1 MNQPR
6 LAMRTSSERG
16 IAMITVLLV
25 MMLMSA
31 LLVGFTTVV
40 MSDQRYRFI
49 DRDRSQSFYGAAA
62 GIEKLTAD
70 LGNLFLTNVAP
81 IGCAGD
87 GADEYVG
94 AAGPARRV
102 VRGRQRARR
111 RCRRARCRQFTCVAP
126 NTISAG
132 GHERL
137 HDSVLQGSGHGTA
150 DDRLSA
156 ATDQD
161 RSVRG
166 PDRAADAVS
175 DRRDGEDG
183 DGR

>member
-1 MNQPR
+1 
-6 LAMRTSSERG
+6 MRTSSERG

-81 IGCAGD
+81 SGTQVTALTNTSAQPVLPGVSFA
-87 GADEYVG
+87 ADSVPD
-94 AAGPARRV
+94 ASRSPATARRSPAS
-102 VRGRQRARR
+102 RPTRFGRWARTATR
-111 RCRRARCRQFTCVAP
+111 FSSAR
-126 NTISAG
+126 I
-132 GHERL
+132 
-137 HDSVLQGSGHGTA
+137 
-150 DDRLSA
+150 
-156 ATDQD
+156 
-161 RSVRG
+161 RS
-166 PDRAADAVS
+166 
-175 DRRDGEDG
+175 RDGRRPSIRRNRSRPVRTKG
-183 DGR
+183 